1 VISQFDN
8 LEPEAW
14 NMRTLFTLATALG
27 LAAPAFAGDGQI
39 SDRSLAK
46 FGLAGMKTISDTEG
60 LKIRGQ
66 SFVIAGSF
74 TSVNGHVT
82 SSFSFT
88 NGIPAHTFQFGAGV
102 AAGGFAVASAH

>member
-1 VISQFDN
+1 
-8 LEPEAW
+8 
-14 NMRTLFTLATALG
+14 MLG
-27 LAAPAFAGDGQI
+27 LAAPAIAGDGQI
-39 SDRSLAK
+39 SDRSLTK

-82 SSFSFT
+82 SNFSFT

-102 AAGGFAVASAH
+102 AAGGFAVATPLIESAAIETGPTVLLSVDKYNR